1 MSKVTLKQLLLIIPI
16 IIFVV
21 VAGSA
26 WHKDDQ
32 CVAGVSDNATISD
45 SVINIAPD
53 SSINKE
59 DQIKNEEKVIAYYFH
74 TTYRCV
80 SCKKIEAYSREAI
93 ENGFAEEL
101 KNGTL
106 KFESIN
112 IDNEDNKHF
121 AKDYQLYTKSLVICD
136 MENGKQTEWKNLEK
150 VWQLLGDKERF
161 INYVRDEINSYLKE
175 G

>member
-1 MSKVTLKQLLLIIPI
+1 MQHKLTIIVTFLTIVCMVAEVGAQSVEQNQTSKEAEI
-16 IIFVV
+16 
-21 VAGSA
+21 SA
-26 WHKDDQ
+26 PKDTTEIDT
-32 CVAGVSDNATISD
+32 ND
-45 SVINIAPD
+45 STKTEP
-53 SSINKE
+53 E
-59 DQIKNEEKVIAYYFH
+59 VIAYYFH

-112 IDNEDNKHF
+112 IDEEENKHF

-136 MENGKQTEWKNLEK
+136 MEIGKQVQWKNLEK
-150 VWQLLGDKERF
+150 VWQLLGDKEKF
-161 INYVRDEINSYLKE
+161 IKYVRDEINNYLKE
-175 G
+175 S